1 MQKNNKATPTTV
13 DNPTGAFLLYTKNP
27 NPIAKNIKRID
38 AVPERAPVKSSGVC
52 GLYAK
57 VEAQISVK
65 AATTRTNVT
74 QAKTLNSFFPFHLY

>member
-1 MQKNNKATPTTV
+1 MQKITKQPH
-13 DNPTGAFLLYTKNP
+13 YCRQSYRSISSIYKNP